1 MFFAKKFCISIS
13 FLLVTN
19 YIAFD
24 NKEGRQLEVGRIS
37 HWKKGVSV
45 RWEAKANSLF
55 GVVPAASAPFSKYS
69 IKMRGK

>member
-1 MFFAKKFCISIS
+1 MFFAKKFCIPIS

-37 HWKKGVSV
+37 H
-45 RWEAKANSLF
+45 
-55 GVVPAASAPFSKYS
+55 
-69 IKMRGK
+69 